1 MRWYT
6 TLAAML
12 DEHSIHYTIEVSEL
26 LLHGKNANF
35 DYLFWKKP
43 LKGGLRLLNF
53 FAWPESAF
61 RLLLPYMDNSMIP
74 RTAEDF
80 HSFRNI
86 RRILPVFEKF

>member
-35 DYLFWKKP
+35 DYLFWKKAF
-43 LKGGLRLLNF
+43 KGGVETFEFFCLARIGISLTTSLHGQLNDSKDCRGF
-53 FAWPESAF
+53 PQFSKYSQN
-61 RLLLPYMDNSMIP
+61 LTSL
-74 RTAEDF
+74 
-80 HSFRNI
+80 
-86 RRILPVFEKF
+86 